1 MAAASELGGEM
12 AEGWEK
18 QEALLGFLEHVQLAS
33 GKVQWSWLLSTAS
46 PVVLWPISRSHLG
59 VVASQAPEA
68 PSRCFFP
75 WSWSQASGQAWR
87 RVFSPSLFSLHA
99 AQVVSLKFN
108 LFLVLKTR

>member
-46 PVVLWPISRSHLG
+46 PVVLWPITRSHLG

-68 PSRCFFP
+68 LSRCFFLGP
-75 WSWSQASGQAWR
+75 GLRLQGKPGAGCFPLASFPYMLLR
-87 RVFSPSLFSLHA
+87 L
-99 AQVVSLKFN
+99 
-108 LFLVLKTR
+108 